1 MASRTRARACAREK
15 GALWCAQPRPPARI
29 DRMFRPTDPQQSL
42 LECRFLVPPAK
53 KERLEK
59 SWAQVFRD
67 RILPVVDE
75 EVFRDCFHESNGR
88 PNKSIRLLMGVH
100 MLKEWDDL
108 TDEQVIEA
116 VEFNLLWQHALGVEP
131 EDAHVCQKTLHNFR
145 VRLLENERAA
155 EMFDRITRRLVEMD
169 GLNISR
175 QRLDSTHVVS
185 NIAVLTRLGVFV
197 ETVTRFL
204 KELRRG
210 APSKL
215 EALHPGYCE
224 RYLDREG
231 YFADAKKGQAQRRLP
246 MVAQDVLALVRT
258 FESDEEV
265 REWGSYALLLRLL
278 EEQCDIK
285 GDDGDGEAGGNE
297 PPVEVK
303 EPKKISGQSLQSP
316 HDPDATYG
324 HKGKGYEVQVA
335 ETCVEENPYQ
345 VISEVQV
352 NGAHESDHQA
362 TVPVVEN
369 LQAKGLGPDEMLAD
383 TTYDSGE
390 NIIECARRGV
400 ELVAPV
406 HDPDAPPAPERWQG
420 PVEGQRTPETEE
432 GDSAPAQAATSS
444 RDDEDGPLGLESFA
458 FNATYDEV
466 LACPAGNPPV
476 SAESSSDGARH
487 RATFDGPA
495 CALCPLSER
504 CPARARSVEGDR
516 VLRWRA
522 AKAATAARQLE
533 QRTSPF
539 KERYKLRSGIESTNA
554 ELKHRHGA
562 ARLRVRGSARVALAM
577 HLKALAV
584 NVKRAA
590 MYHAARLTT
599 DSPPAEAPALV

>member
-1 MASRTRARACAREK
+1 
-15 GALWCAQPRPPARI
+15 
-29 DRMFRPTDPQQSL
+29 MFRPTDPQQSL
-42 LECRFLVPPAK
+42 LECQFLVPPAK
-53 KERLEK
+53 KARLEK

-67 RILPVVDE
+67 RILTIIDE
-75 EVFRDCFHESNGR
+75 EIFRDSFHESNGR
-88 PNKSIRLLMGVH
+88 PNKSIRLLMGLH

-116 VEFNLLWQHALGVEP
+116 LEFNLLWQHALGVEP
-131 EDAHVCQKTLHNFR
+131 DDAHVCQKTLHNFR
-145 VRLLENERAA
+145 VRLLENDRAS

-175 QRLDSTHVVS
+175 QRLDSTHVIP

-197 ETVTRFL
+197 ETVTKFL
-204 KELRRG
+204 KELRRV

-215 EALHPGYCE
+215 EALHAGYSE

-231 YFADAKKGQAQRRLP
+231 YFADAKKGQARRRLP
-246 MVAQDVLALVRT
+246 MVARDVLALVRT
-258 FESDEEV
+258 FEADEEV
-265 REWGSYALLLRLL
+265 CEWDSFGLLVRLL
-278 EEQCDIK
+278 EEQCDVSP
-285 GDDGDGEAGGNE
+285 GDFGADDECKE

-303 EPKKISGQSLQSP
+303 EPKQISGQSLQSP

-352 NGAHESDHQA
+352 GGAHESDHQA

-383 TTYDSGE
+383 TTYSSGE
-390 NIIECARRGV
+390 NIIECAKRGV

-406 HDPDAPPAPERWQG
+406 QDPHAPPAPERWQG
-420 PVEGQRTPETEE
+420 PVEDQTPTEPE
-432 GDSAPAQAATSS
+432 EAASPPEQANNASEDDGDT
-444 RDDEDGPLGLESFA
+444 PLGLESFT

-466 LACPAGNPPV
+466 LTCPAGNPPV
-476 SAESSSDGARH
+476 SIEAAPDGARYK
-487 RATFDGPA
+487 ATFDGPA
-495 CALCPLSER
+495 CALCPFSER
-504 CPARARSVEGDR
+504 CPARARSVDGDR
-516 VLRWRA
+516 VLRWQP
-522 AKAATAARQLE
+522 AKAATAARQAE

-539 KERYKLRSGIESTNA
+539 KERYKLRSGVESTNA

-577 HLKALAV
+577 RLKALAA
-584 NVKRAA
+584 NIKRAA

-599 DSPPAEAPALV
+599 DAVPAEVPARA